1 MLTKSTS
8 LSALLLTAALAL
20 PSAAFAI
27 DTSTAATMPDAG
39 TVVTNEAPPG
49 LKEYVAEQNSWR
61 EKSVVVVLILIMT
74 GAGMAASFLMTKR
87 AAEADRMI
95 GDSYNRWMRDRS
107 MGHRRE

>member
-1 MLTKSTS
+1 MLSKSSS

-20 PSAAFAI
+20 PSAAFAV
-27 DTSTAATMPDAG
+27 DTSTAATIPYDG
-39 TVVTNEAPPG
+39 TVVTSEAPPG
-49 LKEYVAEQNSWR
+49 LKAYVAEQNSWR

-74 GAGMAASFLMTKR
+74 GAGMAASFLMANR
-87 AAEADRMI
+87 AAEADRMM